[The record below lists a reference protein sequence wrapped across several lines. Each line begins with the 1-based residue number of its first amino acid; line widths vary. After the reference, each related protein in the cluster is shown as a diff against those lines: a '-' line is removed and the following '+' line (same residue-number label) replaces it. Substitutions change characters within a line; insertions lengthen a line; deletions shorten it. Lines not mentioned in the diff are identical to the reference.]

1 VSTRTEIFRILVI
14 DDTPSIHEDL
24 RKILTPTPARGAEMH
39 DLATA
44 LFGIASPLKHRPTFD
59 IASAFQGEAGLALL
73 VEALAEKRPFA
84 VAFVDMRMPPGWNGI
99 ETIRQLWAADPAL
112 QVVICTAYSD
122 ASWEETFRE
131 LGDSD
136 SLLILK
142 KPFDTAEALQIAHA
156 LTKKWVSARE
166 NRERLASLDGSVR
179 QRTTELRAAEEKFA
193 QAFDANPLP
202 QVIQDLATGNF
213 IEVNAAFG
221 RLSGRSS
228 FPIAAGNFR
237 LDSSIAS
244 LLRRHDLLDTLRAGH
259 PIDELPFT
267 LERDDEPVR
276 EMRCSSRAVVIGH
289 RPCAL
294 WIFRDVTEQ
303 LQLEQQF
310 RQAQKM
316 EAVGQLAAGVAH
328 DFNNLLTVILSYS
341 SFVLDDTELAAEH
354 RTGLG
359 QVCAAAQRAAA
370 LTRQLLVFS
379 RRQITATEPID
390 VGYTLTNLRD
400 MLTRLLPERIRFD
413 WRCDENLPPVM
424 ADAANIEQIVMNLV
438 VNARDAIVDCGTIT
452 LRLTALTFDEAE
464 KLRHADARAGRFVCL
479 AVSDDGRGMEA
490 NIVGRIFE
498 PFFTTKDV
506 GQGTGLGLST
516 VYGIVHQQGGWIEVN
531 STPGRGSSF
540 HIFLPAIEDAHA
552 KARSATAPGFAPA
565 LKPGRGETILLVEDD
580 PFLRETTALVATRAG
595 YEVTKAADGPSALK
609 VWNESP
615 RPFDLLL
622 TDLMMP
628 NGLTGIELA
637 TQIRSQYPALK
648 IIFSTGYSD
657 DLLRSGASAIEKFHL
672 LLKPYSSSALLDML
686 QHALHPALRRPT
698 EPAAELTASP
708 FP

>member
-1 VSTRTEIFRILVI
+1 
-14 DDTPSIHEDL
+14 
-24 RKILTPTPARGAEMH
+24 
-39 DLATA
+39 
-44 LFGIASPLKHRPTFD
+44 
-59 IASAFQGEAGLALL
+59 
-73 VEALAEKRPFA
+73 
-84 VAFVDMRMPPGWNGI
+84 
-99 ETIRQLWAADPAL
+99 
-112 QVVICTAYSD
+112 
-122 ASWEETFRE
+122 
-131 LGDSD
+131 
-136 SLLILK
+136 
-142 KPFDTAEALQIAHA
+142 
-156 LTKKWVSARE
+156 
-166 NRERLASLDGSVR
+166 VR

-213 IEVNAAFG
+213 VEINSAFA
-221 RLSGRSS
+221 RLSGMQSY
-228 FPIAAGNFR
+228 PIASGNFR
-237 LDSSIAS
+237 HDSN
-244 LLRRHDLLDTLRAGH
+244 LVGLMRRSDLLDTLRAGQ
-259 PIDELPFT
+259 PIDELAFT
-267 LERDDEPVR
+267 LEREKEPVR
-276 EMRCSSRAVVIGH
+276 ELRCSSRAVVIGQ
-289 RPCAL
+289 RPCAV

-303 LQLEQQF
+303 LQLEHQF

-341 SFVLDDTELAAEH
+341 SFVLDDTALAAEH

-379 RRQITATEPID
+379 RRQITTTEPID

-413 WRCDENLPPVM
+413 WRCDDDLPLVM

-438 VNARDAIVDCGTIT
+438 VNARDAIVNCGTIR
-452 LRLTALTFDEAE
+452 LRLTAITLDETD
-464 KLRHADARAGRFVCL
+464 KLRHADARVGRFVCL
-479 AVSDDGRGMEA
+479 SVSDDGKGMEPA
-490 NIVGRIFE
+490 IVARIFE

-516 VYGIVHQQGGWIEVN
+516 VYGVVHQQGGWIEVT

-540 HIFLPAIEDAHA
+540 QVFLPAIEDPNA
-552 KARSATAPGFAPA
+552 KARANTSPGFLPA

-609 VWNESP
+609 AWAEST

-628 NGLTGIELA
+628 NGLTGIQLA
-637 TQIRSQYPALK
+637 TQIRSQHPTLK

-657 DLLRSGASAIEKFHL
+657 ELLRSGASAIEKFHL

-686 QHALHPALRRPT
+686 QQALHPSSRRPLET
-698 EPAAELTASP
+698 TAELTASP
-708 FP
+708 FR